1 MHRLKHSKHLPMM
14 LKKNPGNFNTN
25 KTISI
30 LSQMGSGHRKP
41 LKSTEP
47 FIFIFAPNNS
57 GTTVLSQLLAENLR
71 SAYLPPF
78 GNNEGQWIPEVREM
92 MRNNPWNTK
101 NDLNWGNIKSCWLKY
116 LKKSHKDVFI
126 EASPPN
132 MMKVDQILK
141 EFHPTRCIF
150 YISNPYLQIASCIH
164 RYSKNMT
171 LEAAI
176 EHYTALWIMKAKV
189 QQTNCQIHSNIPLI
203 TYENLCTNSRKTLR
217 KVTSGLSRKQSYTSS
232 VPGKQNSNVN
242 KIINMQPRHIAF
254 LGHDGIEKVSNLLKT
269 ELEVLTFFEYHLITM
284 KEANRIL
291 QKSPLLSNEG
301 LAQRLKWD
309 AINGN

>member
-1 MHRLKHSKHLPMM
+1 MINTLSPM
-14 LKKNPGNFNTN
+14 
-25 KTISI
+25 SI
-30 LSQMGSGHRKP
+30 RNRK
-41 LKSTEP
+41 SFENTEP

-57 GTTVLSQLLAENLR
+57 GTTVLSQLLAENLQ
-71 SAYLPPF
+71 SAYLPDF

-92 MRNNPWNTK
+92 MRDNPWNQK
-101 NDLNWGNIKSCWLKY
+101 NNLNWSYIKSCWLKY
-116 LKKSHKDVFI
+116 LRQSHKDLFI

-141 EFHPTRCIF
+141 EFHPTCCIF

-189 QQTNCQIHSNIPLI
+189 QQTNCQIHSGIPLI
-203 TYENLCTNSRKTLR
+203 TYENLCTNPRKALI
-217 KVTSGLSRKQSYTSS
+217 KATSGLSRKQNYTSS
-232 VPGKQNSNVN
+232 IPGKQNSNVN

-254 LGHDGIEKVSNLLKT
+254 LGRDGIEKVSNLLKT
-269 ELEVLTFFEYHLITM
+269 ELEVLSFFEYHIITI
-284 KEANRIL
+284 KEANRML

-301 LAQRLKWD
+301 LAQRIKWD